1 MSKQQFPSQAKIVI
15 VGGGI
20 AGCSVAYHLAKLGQ
34 TDVVLLEQGK
44 LTSGTTWHAAG
55 LVGQMRP
62 NRNMT
67 RMSKYGIELYSKLE
81 AETGLAT
88 GWKQCGSVNVA
99 RTHERMKV
107 LRKQIA
113 LARSFGVE
121 VHEITPQEVGER
133 APLLRTDDLVG
144 GIWIPGDGKANPADL
159 CMSLAKG
166 ARQNGVKIFEDIEV
180 TGVEL
185 YEGRVKGVKTKQG
198 DIQCD
203 ILVNCAGQWARQFGQ
218 LAGVN
223 VPLYSAEHFYIV
235 TDKIEGIH
243 PMWPVV
249 RDPDGYIY
257 YKEEVGGLVM
267 GGFEPVAKPWNVHP
281 IPSTFQFELLG
292 EDWDQFEIL
301 MENAIQRTPCLE
313 TAKVKMLLNGPESFT
328 PDGNFILGEA
338 PEVRNYFVCAGFNSA
353 GIANSGGAG
362 RLMAEWIVGGEPSV
376 DLWDVDVRRFGSF
389 TGNRKALS
397 ERTAETL
404 GLHYAMRW
412 PRQELQTARPLR
424 CSPLYDIL
432 AAKGAEFGSKNGW
445 ERVNYFKPADA
456 SPARDTLDTPDWLP
470 WVQAEQKATREAVA
484 LYDQTSFSKLWVQ
497 GPDALRFL
505 QYMCANEIDVVNG
518 KMVYTAVLNDR
529 GGFESDLTVI
539 RLAVDRFMVV
549 TGSAQTTRDMDW
561 LQRHVTPVMRV
572 SIHDVTAQYC
582 VLSLMGPRAAELMSR
597 VSPDDLSPQ
606 HLPFAQTKEID
617 VGHAKVRAV
626 RMSYVGGPGYE
637 LYVPVE
643 MTRHVYL
650 ALQSAGADLGLR
662 DAGYYA
668 LDALRIERQRRAWGA
683 EMGPDETPL
692 EACLWAGVK
701 LDKPTDFK
709 GKKALVE
716 RKAKGAASLDKK
728 LVKIRVKD
736 AQYYLWGGEPLNV
749 NGQFVGEITSAGWG
763 YEAGAMVALGYIRG
777 EWARQPIQQL
787 QAQAELWGVPIDVV
801 IDDAI

>member
-1 MSKQQFPSQAKIVI
+1 MSTQQFPTQAKIVI

-20 AGCSVAYHLAKLGQ
+20 AGCSVAYHLSKLGQ
-34 TDVVLLEQGK
+34 TDVVLIEQGK

-67 RMSKYGIELYSKLE
+67 RMSKYGIDLYSKLE

-121 VHEITPQEVGER
+121 VHEITPQEVGAR

-185 YEGRVKGVKTKQG
+185 HEGRVKGVKTKQG

-249 RDPDGYIY
+249 RDPDGFIY

-292 EDWDQFEIL
+292 EDWDQFQIL

-505 QYMCANEIDVVNG
+505 QYMCANEIDVVIG

-561 LQRHVTPVMRV
+561 FQRHVTPDMRV
-572 SIHDVTAQYC
+572 SIHDATAQYC

-597 VSPDDLSPQ
+597 VSPDDLSPL

-617 VGHAKVRAV
+617 VGHAKVRAA

-692 EACLWAGVK
+692 EAGLWAGVK
-701 LDKPTDFK
+701 LNKPTDFK

-716 RKAKGAASLDKK
+716 RKAKGAASMDKK
-728 LVKIRVKD
+728 LVKILVKD

-777 EWARQPIQQL
+777 EWARQPIHQL